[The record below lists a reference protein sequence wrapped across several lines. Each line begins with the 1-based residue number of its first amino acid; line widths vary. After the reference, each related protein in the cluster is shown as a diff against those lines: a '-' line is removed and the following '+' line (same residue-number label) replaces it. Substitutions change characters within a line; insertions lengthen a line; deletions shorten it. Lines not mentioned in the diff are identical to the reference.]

1 MDDKYDPEA
10 AKKALEAAG
19 VKDLSMK
26 IWAMPVSR
34 PYMPNARRTAE
45 LMQADLAKV
54 GVKADIVSMEWGE
67 YLKKS
72 SEKDRDGAV
81 IMGWTG
87 DNGVR
92 TTSWGRSSAALALAT
107 TTAPSG
113 ATSRLRT

>member
-1 MDDKYDPEA
+1 
-10 AKKALEAAG
+10 
-19 VKDLSMK
+19 MK

-45 LMQADLAKV
+45 LMRADLAKV

-87 DNGVR
+87 DNGDPDNFLG
-92 TTSWGRSSAALALAT
+92 TL
-107 TTAPSG
+107 P
-113 ATSRLRT
+113 RLRWPWQQQPRPVVLQAV